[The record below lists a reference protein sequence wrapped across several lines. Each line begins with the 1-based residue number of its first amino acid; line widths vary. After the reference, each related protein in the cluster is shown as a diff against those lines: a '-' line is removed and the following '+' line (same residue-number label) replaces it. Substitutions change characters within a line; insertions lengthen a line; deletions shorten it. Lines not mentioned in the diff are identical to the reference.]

1 VVFLRSG
8 GREEPGKSFP
18 IKNSRSTL
26 QSLISIMKVYQ
37 NLPQRMEYAFLRM
50 VFSLVNEVQQ
60 DKLPSDFHKHR
71 KSLWAPKSRSKG
83 NFKVS

>member
-1 VVFLRSG
+1 MDTLPFVPDSNFSLFL
-8 GREEPGKSFP
+8 
-18 IKNSRSTL
+18 L
-26 QSLISIMKVYQ
+26 IMKVHQ

-83 NFKVS
+83 SFKVS